1 MIILVGVTG
10 GDINK
15 DKDYKS
21 LFEEPKNYNIIPFNY
36 TQVLYNKFYPEY
48 KEDMKIKVTNP
59 EIENHRKE
67 LYRGMDKFMSNL
79 IKDLK
84 EKKMEIEMEAKGKIL
99 EPHQVRVVEEK
110 EELDRKIYNLQKFIE
125 DLTGRFTG
133 LHPDEQTD
141 MRNQLRT
148 MEHYSDLLRRRINR
162 F

>member
-1 MIILVGVTG
+1 MKQNTNPFYIDSIKTLSKLHK
-10 GDINK
+10 DLNK
-15 DKDYKS
+15 RRLELSK
-21 LFEEPKNYNIIPFNY
+21 LNYN
-36 TQVLYNKFYPEY
+36 
-48 KEDMKIKVTNP
+48 
-59 EIENHRKE
+59 
-67 LYRGMDKFMSNL
+67 
-79 IKDLK
+79 
-84 EKKMEIEMEAKGKIL
+84 METKSKIL